1 MISAIV
7 AFFSIAL
14 VCCIGS
20 VDAFTT
26 TPSSVYEY
34 KLRTH
39 LKYRNLN
46 EQDEWCSTQTSHR
59 LPSGAFGIL
68 PQPTTSTDDQA
79 VAVTTYKDSSA
90 SDSPSLRN
98 PYTFIEAEYLIPPSN
113 VHSTST
119 TRYYSHGNNFDLPA
133 SSSSYVMDKNDNFQK
148 SVEISVGRIAMMAAV
163 VLIGEEVCTGASLPE
178 LIAKL
183 VVQ

>member
-1 MISAIV
+1 MISANV

-14 VCCIGS
+14 VCFIGS

-26 TPSSVYEY
+26 ITPSSVYEY
-34 KLRTH
+34 KSRTH
-39 LKYRNLN
+39 LNYRNLN

-79 VAVTTYKDSSA
+79 VAVTTYKDSPN
-90 SDSPSLRN
+90 SPSLPN
-98 PYTFIEAEYLIPPSN
+98 SYTFIEAEYLIPPSN
-113 VHSTST
+113 AHPTST

-133 SSSSYVMDKNDNFQK
+133 SSSSHVTNENGNFQK

-163 VLIGEEVCTGASLPE
+163 VLIGEEVLTGASLPE

-183 VVQ
+183 VC

>member
-98 PYTFIEAEYLIPPSN
+98 PYTFTEAEYLIPPSN

-119 TRYYSHGNNFDLPA
+119 TRYYSHGNTVDIPA
-133 SSSSYVMDKNDNFQK
+133 SSSQVMNENDNFQK
-148 SVEISVGRIAMMAAV
+148 SVEISFGRIAMMASV
-163 VLIGEEVCTGASLPE
+163 VLIGEEVLTGASLPE
-178 LIAKL
+178 LITKL
-183 VVQ
+183 VV